1 VAAYWPAALES
12 RSLIHTLGESMGKE
26 YARVQRVSQLLKE
39 EIAHLLEREVK
50 DSRIGVVTVTD
61 VEVSRDLKHAKV
73 FVSAAGNDERKA
85 EVIEGLS
92 SAAGFVRS
100 RLGRELRI
108 RRVPELHFAIDR
120 TQERAARIAEL
131 LSEVRSSEE
140 HDEGGEES

>member
-1 VAAYWPAALES
+1 
-12 RSLIHTLGESMGKE
+12 MGKE

-39 EIAHLLEREVK
+39 EIARLLQREVK

-61 VEVSRDLKHAKV
+61 VEVSRDLKHATV
-73 FVSAAGNDERKA
+73 FVSAAGDDERKA
-85 EVIEGLS
+85 EAIEGLS

-108 RRVPELHFAIDR
+108 RRVPELRFAIDR

-131 LSEVRSSEE
+131 LSEVRISEQ
-140 HDEGGEES
+140 HDEGGEEN